1 MKLVR
6 FGPRGQEKPGIR
18 AADGRIKDVSAHVRD
33 YDHAFFAA
41 DGLAR
46 LRDLAADAATLPDVS
61 ADARLGPPVAR
72 PRNVFAIGLNY
83 SDHAKE
89 TGAAIPSEPIL
100 FMKATSAICGPHDP
114 ILIPRGS
121 RKTDWEVE
129 LGLVIGRDARSLPS
143 KEAAREC
150 VAGFCVAND
159 VSERAFQLE
168 RGGQWS
174 KGKSCDSFLPL
185 GPWLVTADEV
195 DDPQRLDLRLEVNG
209 VSRQHGSTA
218 TMIFDVWQ
226 IVHYLSQFLTL
237 EAGDVVIT
245 GTPPGVGMAMKPPV
259 YLAAGDVVTL
269 SIDGLGSQR
278 SVCENAP
285 IFDGSATAT

>member
-6 FGPRGQEKPGIR
+6 FGLSGQERPGIVT
-18 AADGRIKDVSAHVRD
+18 ADGRLKDVSAHVRD

-41 DGLAR
+41 GGLAT
-46 LRDLAADAATLPDVS
+46 LRGLAARADDLPDAPAGV
-61 ADARLGPPVAR
+61 RLGAPVAR

-89 TGAAIPSEPIL
+89 TGAAIPTEPIL

-129 LGLVIGRDARSLPS
+129 LGVVLGRDARYLPA
-143 KEAAREC
+143 KEAAGAC
-150 VAGFCVAND
+150 IAGYCVAND

-168 RGGQWS
+168 HGGQWS
-174 KGKSCDSFLPL
+174 KGKSCDTFLPL

-195 DDPQRLDLRLEVNG
+195 PDPQRLGLRLEVNG
-209 VSRQHGSTA
+209 VSRQNGTTA
-218 TMIFDVWQ
+218 TMIFDVWH

-237 EAGDVVIT
+237 EAGDVLIT
-245 GTPPGVGMAMKPPV
+245 GTPPGVGMGMKPPV
-259 YLAAGDVVTL
+259 FLAAGDVVTL

-278 SVCENAP
+278 SVCENA
-285 IFDGSATAT
+285 

>member
-6 FGPRGQEKPGIR
+6 FGNHGQEKPGIVT
-18 AADGRIKDVSAHVRD
+18 ADGRIKDVSAHVRD
-33 YDHAFFAA
+33 YDHAFFSGG
-41 DGLAR
+41 GLAT
-46 LRDLAADAATLPDVS
+46 LRGIAAKPESLPDAQTGVRIG
-61 ADARLGPPVAR
+61 APLAR

-89 TGAAIPSEPIL
+89 TGASIPAEPIL
-100 FMKATSAICGPHDP
+100 FMKATGAVCGPYDP

-121 RKTDWEVE
+121 EKTDWEVE
-129 LGLVIGRDARSLPS
+129 LGVVIGRDARYLAS
-143 KEAAREC
+143 KEAAKDH

-174 KGKSCDSFLPL
+174 KGKSCDNFLPL

-195 DDPQRLDLRLEVNG
+195 GNPQKLSLTLDVNG
-209 VSRQHGSTA
+209 ARRQNGTTA
-218 TMIFDVWQ
+218 TMIFDVWH
-226 IVHYLSQFLTL
+226 IVHYLSQFITL

-245 GTPPGVGMAMKPPV
+245 GTPPGVGMGMKPPV
-259 YLAAGDVVTL
+259 FLRAGDVVTL
-269 SIDGLGSQR
+269 AIDGLGSQR
-278 SVCENAP
+278 SVCEQA
-285 IFDGSATAT
+285 

>member
-6 FGPRGQEKPGIR
+6 FGPRGQEQPGIL
-18 AADGRIKDVSAHVRD
+18 APDGRLKDVSAHVRD
-33 YDHAFFAA
+33 YDHGFFSAG
-41 DGLAR
+41 GLAS
-46 LRDLAADAATLPDVS
+46 LRDLAARADALPDAPAGV
-61 ADARLGPPVAR
+61 RIGGPVAR

-100 FMKATSAICGPHDP
+100 FMKATGAVCGPHDP

-121 RKTDWEVE
+121 QKTDWEVE
-129 LGLVIGRDARSLPS
+129 LGLVIGREARYLPT

-150 VAGFCVAND
+150 IAGYCVAND
-159 VSERAFQLE
+159 VSERAFQIE

-174 KGKSCDSFLPL
+174 KGKSCDNFLPL

-195 DDPQRLDLRLEVNG
+195 PDPQRLGLRLEVNG
-209 VSRQHGSTA
+209 VSRQNGTTA
-218 TMIFDVWQ
+218 TMIFDVWH

-245 GTPPGVGMAMKPPV
+245 GTPPGVGMGMKPPV
-259 YLAAGDVVTL
+259 FLAAGDVVTL

-278 SVCENAP
+278 SVCENA
-285 IFDGSATAT
+285 